1 MRKPIRNRKFFFP
14 VLVSMLFL
22 FPAGCFYRL
31 NVEPLPSLNID
42 PKDYQPV
49 VLFPIPDAPGH
60 PESGTDVSS
69 FIRESLEK
77 KGYVLVEQD
86 AVSEILEEMNLTP
99 RFLLS
104 DPDSLLKIGD
114 RLKAKLLIIGTLAE
128 YKVRKAYWDAQT
140 MRGWNQ
146 EGYESLS
153 LPTYHWGSS
162 QIRLILRMFESETG
176 ALVWV
181 TEGSIRV
188 SGNSTKLYG
197 EKLAERL
204 LKDLPPVL
212 PLKKD

>member
-1 MRKPIRNRKFFFP
+1 
-14 VLVSMLFL
+14 
-22 FPAGCFYRL
+22 
-31 NVEPLPSLNID
+31 
-42 PKDYQPV
+42 
-49 VLFPIPDAPGH
+49 
-60 PESGTDVSS
+60 VSS

-86 AVSEILEEMNLTP
+86 AVSEILEEMKLTP

-128 YKVRKAYWDAQT
+128 YKVQKAYWDAQT

-146 EGYESLS
+146 EEYESLS

-176 ALVWV
+176 ILVWV
-181 TEGSIRV
+181 NEGTIRV

>member
-1 MRKPIRNRKFFFP
+1 LRKPIRNRKFFFP
-14 VLVSMLFL
+14 VLVSLLFL

-31 NVEPLPSLNID
+31 NVEPLSPLNID
-42 PKDYQPV
+42 PLDYQPV

-86 AVSEILEEMNLTP
+86 AISEILEEMKLNP
-99 RFLLS
+99 GFLLS

-128 YKVRKAYWDAQT
+128 YKVQKAYWDAQT
-140 MRGWNQ
+140 IRGWNQ
-146 EGYESLS
+146 EETLS

-162 QIRLILRMFESETG
+162 QIRLILRMFEAKTG
-176 ALVWV
+176 TLVWV

-197 EKLAERL
+197 EKLAEHL
-204 LKDLPPVL
+204 LKDLPPV
-212 PLKKD
+212 PPPKKD

>member
-1 MRKPIRNRKFFFP
+1 LRKPIRNRKFFFP
-14 VLVSMLFL
+14 VLVSILLFL
-22 FPAGCFYRL
+22 PAGCYYRL
-31 NVEPLPSLNID
+31 DVGPPSSPNINS
-42 PKDYQPV
+42 KDYQAV
-49 VLFPIPDAPGH
+49 VLFPIPDAPGQ
-60 PESGTDVSS
+60 PESGADLSS

-77 KGYVLVEQD
+77 KGYVLVKQD
-86 AVSEILEEMNLTP
+86 AVSEILEEMKLTP

-128 YKVRKAYWDAQT
+128 YKVQKAYWDSQT

-146 EGYESLS
+146 EEYESLS

-181 TEGSIRV
+181 NEGSIRV

>member
-22 FPAGCFYRL
+22 FPTGCFYRL
-31 NVEPLPSLNID
+31 NVEPLPALNID

-60 PESGTDVSS
+60 PASGTDVSS
-69 FIRESLEK
+69 FIRQSLEK

-86 AVSEILEEMNLTP
+86 AVSEILEEMNLSP

-104 DPDSLLKIGD
+104 DADSLLKIGD

-128 YKVRKAYWDAQT
+128 YKVHKAYWDAQT
-140 MRGWNQ
+140 MRGWNR
-146 EGYESLS
+146 EEYESLS

-181 TEGSIRV
+181 TEGSIHV

-212 PLKKD
+212 LPKKD